1 MCGIYI
7 TNVPYKKEEVDK
19 KLSSIEFRGPDNT
32 GFLKVKDV
40 TMGHLRLSVLDLDE
54 RSNQPMKF
62 EEYYIVYNGEIYNFL
77 SVKDELLKLGYKF
90 HTSSDTEI
98 LLVAYKQWGSDI
110 LQKING
116 MFAFAIYDS
125 SSHKIFCAR
134 DRLGVKPFY
143 YFWRDGSFE
152 ICSQLRPLINSNSKI
167 SEEAVSIYLDCG
179 YVPSPFSIIEDIF
192 KLPPGNF
199 MEIDLKNRI
208 KSLHEYWN
216 LKPVSIGNLSYEEAK
231 NELHDLLIDAV
242 KIRLQ
247 SDVPLGSF
255 LSGGIDSALVSSI
268 ASKISKEPINTFTI
282 GFEDPGFDESKIA
295 EQFAKIIQSNHTET
309 FCTPKEIMELIPKL
323 VQVYD
328 EPFADSSA
336 LPSLL
341 LNSITKKYVTVALS
355 GDGGDESFFGYNHFD
370 SVRKF
375 TKINRIPPQI
385 RYLISKFL
393 TFKFLGTKT
402 KHLKTILQVKSLS
415 KFIYSIFIGYDS
427 LQRVRNERW
436 LTKYEKYLSLSANP
450 VQKAADINIKLWLEN
465 DSNVKVDR
473 ASMAYSVEVRSP
485 FLDYRIIEFA
495 RTLPVEYRY
504 QKGLRKKILRDLLKG
519 YIPEN
524 IFNQP
529 KKGFSVPLKRW
540 MREDLRDDVL
550 KELNDCFLKKVPNLD
565 TDKFKLQLD
574 CHMKGLVDYSFNIW
588 KLYILSK
595 WYREFGFRN
604 D

>member
-7 TNVPYKKEEVDK
+7 TNMPYKKEEVDK

-62 EEYYIVYNGEIYNFL
+62 EEYYIVYNGEVYNFL

-98 LLVAYKQWGSDI
+98 LLVAYKHWGSDI

-199 MEIDLKNRI
+199 MEIDLKNRT
-208 KSLHEYWN
+208 KSLQEYWN

-231 NELHDLLIDAV
+231 NELHGLLIDAV

-341 LNSITKKYVTVALS
+341 LNSVTKKYVTVALS

-375 TKINRIPPQI
+375 IKINRIPPQI

-450 VQKAADINIKLWLEN
+450 LQKAADINIKLWLEN

-495 RTLPVEYRY
+495 RMLPVAYRY
-504 QKGLRKKILRDLLKG
+504 QKGLRKKILRDLLKN
-519 YIPEN
+519 YIPES

-529 KKGFSVPLKRW
+529 KKGFSVPLNKW
-540 MREDLRDDVL
+540 IREDLRDNVL
-550 KELNDCFLKKVPNLD
+550 NELNDHFLKKVPNLD
-565 TDKFKLQLD
+565 VEKFKSQLN
-574 CHMKGLVDYSFNIW
+574 CHMKGTSDYSFNIW

-595 WYREFGFRN
+595 WYKEFGFKGN
-604 D
+604 

>member
-1 MCGIYI
+1 M
-7 TNVPYKKEEVDK
+7 PYKKEEVDK

-62 EEYYIVYNGEIYNFL
+62 EEYYIVYNGEVYNFL

-98 LLVAYKQWGSDI
+98 LLVAYKHWGSDI

-199 MEIDLKNRI
+199 MEIDLKNRT
-208 KSLHEYWN
+208 KSLQEYWN

-231 NELHDLLIDAV
+231 NELHGLLIDAV

-341 LNSITKKYVTVALS
+341 LNSVTKKYVTVALS

-375 TKINRIPPQI
+375 IKINRIPPQI

-450 VQKAADINIKLWLEN
+450 LQKAADINIKLWLEN

-495 RTLPVEYRY
+495 RMLPVAYRY
-504 QKGLRKKILRDLLKG
+504 QKGLRKKILRDLLKN
-519 YIPEN
+519 YIPES

-529 KKGFSVPLKRW
+529 KKGFSVPLNKW
-540 MREDLRDDVL
+540 IREDLRDNVL
-550 KELNDCFLKKVPNLD
+550 NELNDHFLKKVPNLD
-565 TDKFKLQLD
+565 VEKFKSQLN
-574 CHMKGLVDYSFNIW
+574 CHMKGTSDYSFNIW

-595 WYREFGFRN
+595 WYKEFGFKGN
-604 D
+604 